1 MEKYFNFGMEY
12 KMYGIKSIKV
22 PSHFTKEQAEKYVRE
37 HLDDISLPVNS
48 FYVSNSATPN
58 FNDSSFYIRKVEVD
72 NDKSR
77 RI

>member
-22 PSHFTKEQAEKYVRE
+22 PSDFTKEQAEKYVRE
-37 HLDDISLPVNS
+37 HLEEISLPVNS

-58 FNDSSFYIRKVEVD
+58 FNDSSFYIRKVDATNE
-72 NDKSR
+72 S
-77 RI
+77 IT